1 MFALLRPGR
10 LAHIGT
16 WFPSSC
22 AVCGRW
28 PSPPSGEPVCHD
40 CWRAFAPGTTR
51 CPTCALALPPD
62 EPACAACSTAEYA
75 FRACFAAVDYTYP
88 WRDLL
93 HRFKFASQPAWSR
106 WFASMM
112 WDQPGLRDAA
122 LACDW
127 WLPIPLSHQR
137 LAQRGYNQSWELT
150 HALWRQAQRA
160 APPPHL
166 VNANCARSDV
176 LMKVMDTAEQHT
188 LDRSK
193 RLANLRAAFA
203 VNPAALPAMQGKS
216 VLLVDDVM
224 TTGATMHLAA
234 RTLLNAGAAS
244 VTGAVFART
253 PAPEVS

>member
-1 MFALLRPGR
+1 MFTLRPGW
-10 LAHIGT
+10 LADIGN

-28 PSPPSGEPVCHD
+28 PSLPSGEAVCQD
-40 CWRAFAPGTTR
+40 CWQAFAPATTR
-51 CPTCALALPPD
+51 CPTCALALPPGA
-62 EPACAACSTAEYA
+62 PGCTACVTADHA
-75 FRACFAAVDYTYP
+75 IQACFATVDYVYP

-93 HRFKFASQPAWSR
+93 HRFKFASQPAWAR
-106 WFASMM
+106 WFAGVM

-127 WLPIPLSHQR
+127 WLPIPLSRQR

-160 APPPHL
+160 APPPH
-166 VNANCARSDV
+166 AAGACSARSDV
-176 LMKVMDTAEQHT
+176 LLKVMDTAEQHT
-188 LDRSK
+188 LDRPK

-203 VNPAALPAMQGKS
+203 VNPTALPALQGKS